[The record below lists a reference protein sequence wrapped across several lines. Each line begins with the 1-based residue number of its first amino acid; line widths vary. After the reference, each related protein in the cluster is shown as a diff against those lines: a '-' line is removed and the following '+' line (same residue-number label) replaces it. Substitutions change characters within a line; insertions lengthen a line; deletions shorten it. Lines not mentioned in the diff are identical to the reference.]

1 MTFRA
6 FGRRAGLL
14 ARAAAQL
21 RLLRQD
27 PEQLGRNLLQY
38 TNPEKFEARL
48 VDILAQPPLQVR
60 LRDGAPPALNVLQP
74 VLDAAAMTGGPN
86 TILLLAALVA
96 EAGLT
101 VRLVTTRPGHRTDPG
116 WFAGHMASLLGH
128 PAPAGLQVCAAADA
142 AAPAACG
149 ADDLW
154 LATHW
159 TTAQA
164 LRPLLAR
171 MRRKFFLYLV
181 QDYEPGFYAWSSNH
195 ALALETYDLPH
206 RAIINEHFLAAHL
219 RNQAPGRYADP
230 GFLDQSCI
238 VFEPAVDRRVF
249 HPPAA
254 ARATGPSRLLFYA
267 RPTNPRNLF
276 GLGLQALRAAVASGA
291 FPGAW
296 EFCAIAGRG
305 SLDTLSLGGGH
316 ALRPVPW
323 ESYAGYADTLR
334 GADLLLCPMLS
345 PHTSYPVLE
354 MAACGGA
361 VVTTAFREKT
371 AERLRALS
379 PDIIGAPAT
388 LDGLVDALRTA
399 AGKIPPRRAGARQDR
414 LALEAN
420 WHRVLA
426 PVAAWAAAQ
435 VRDTAAGG

>member
-1 MTFRA
+1 MTLRPN
-6 FGRRAGLL
+6 GRPAGLL

-21 RLLRQD
+21 RLLRRD
-27 PEQLGRNLLQY
+27 PERLGRNLLQY
-38 TNPEKFEARL
+38 TNPAAFEARL
-48 VDILAQPPLQVR
+48 VDILAQPPLQVS
-60 LRDGAPPALNVLQP
+60 LRPGAPPALNVLQP

-101 VRLVTTRPGHRTDPG
+101 VRLVTTRAGHRTDPA

-128 PAPAGLQVCAAADA
+128 AAPAGLQVRAAADR
-142 AAPAACG
+142 PAECG
-149 ADDLW
+149 EDDLW

-164 LRPLLAR
+164 LRPVLDR
-171 MRRKFFLYLV
+171 MRRTFFLYLV

-195 ALALETYDLPH
+195 ALALQTYDLPH
-206 RAIINEHFLAAHL
+206 RAIINQSLLAAHL
-219 RNQAPGRYADP
+219 CHQAPGRYADP
-230 GFLDQSCI
+230 RFVPDHCI

-249 HPPAA
+249 HPPAGGA
-254 ARATGPSRLLFYA
+254 EGARRLLFYA

-276 GLGLQALRAAVASGA
+276 GLGLQALRAAVAAGA

-296 EFCAIAGRG
+296 DFCSIASRG
-305 SLDTLSLGGGH
+305 SLGALSLGGGRV
-316 ALRPVPW
+316 LRPAPW
-323 ESYAGYADTLR
+323 QSYAGYAETLR
-334 GADLLLCPMLS
+334 GADILLCPMLS

-371 AERLRALS
+371 AARLHALS
-379 PDIIGAPAT
+379 PDIVGVPAT
-388 LDGLVDALRTA
+388 LEGLAEGVRHA
-399 AGKIPPRRAGARQDR
+399 ATPPRRTGLARQDR
-414 LALEAN
+414 LALEAS

-426 PVAAWAAAQ
+426 PVAAWVAAQ
-435 VRDTAAGG
+435 VRDTGGG